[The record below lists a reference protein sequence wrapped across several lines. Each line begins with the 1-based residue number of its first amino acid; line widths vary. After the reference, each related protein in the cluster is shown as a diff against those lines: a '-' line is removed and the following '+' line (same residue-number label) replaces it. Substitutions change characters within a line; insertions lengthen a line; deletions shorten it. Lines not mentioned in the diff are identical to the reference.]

1 MPAPTSVDYN
11 QLPPE
16 NVISCHQQKY
26 GDPLKPTTG
35 TKEKLRLFLLQH
47 FTVEICVQ
55 RRLLSDETHLLPLI
69 QQLFADQQIGLQH
82 QIL

>member
-1 MPAPTSVDYN
+1 M
-11 QLPPE
+11 
-16 NVISCHQQKY
+16 
-26 GDPLKPTTG
+26 
-35 TKEKLRLFLLQH
+35 LQH

-69 QQLFADQQIGLQH
+69 QQLVADQQIGLQH